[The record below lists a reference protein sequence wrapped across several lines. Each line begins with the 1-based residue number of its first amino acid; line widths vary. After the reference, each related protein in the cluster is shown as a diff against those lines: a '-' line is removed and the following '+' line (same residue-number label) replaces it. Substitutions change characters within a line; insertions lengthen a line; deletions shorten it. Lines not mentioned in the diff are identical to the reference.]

1 MIQLE
6 CGNVLLKPSHKRQF
20 LSHLRRVIKIGE
32 KIGNFVL
39 RITLR
44 RTGRA
49 TEAQI
54 RVHDAAGEAA
64 LRCRA
69 QSLRDALRQI
79 VRELRALMQQHRIV
93 AAN

>member
-20 LSHLRRVIKIGE
+20 LSHLRRLIKIGE
-32 KIGNFVL
+32 RIGNFVL

-49 TEAQI
+49 TEAQ
-54 RVHDAAGEAA
+54 VLVQDAAGEAA
-64 LRCRA
+64 LRCRG

-79 VRELRALMQQHRIV
+79 VRELRALMQKHRIV
-93 AAN
+93 AAG